1 MKKLAIMM
9 ALVLASTCGY
19 AQKKAVNSAKNKAS
33 NTESP
38 DFAGAREDIKA
49 ALENEETKNLANT
62 WYVAGLIGYKENE

>member
-49 ALENEETKNLANT
+49 ALENETPCKEQKVPSLQPT
-62 WYVAGLIGYKENE
+62 WTICL